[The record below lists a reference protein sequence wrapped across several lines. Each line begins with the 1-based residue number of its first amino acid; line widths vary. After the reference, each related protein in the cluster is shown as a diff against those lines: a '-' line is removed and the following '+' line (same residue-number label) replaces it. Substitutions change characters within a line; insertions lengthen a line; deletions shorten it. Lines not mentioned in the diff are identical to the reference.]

1 MLQSALDLEGYSVFY
16 EMLPKLKNSLATGE
30 DVYTVAMLTRSL
42 FSNDGQDIISA
53 RGTETVG
60 GSLPHSH
67 ASASESLFPTQT
79 PPPHSNPESP
89 SDEIVVFKGF
99 LRAIND

>member
-16 EMLPKLKNSLATGE
+16 EMLPKLKNSLTTGE

-42 FSNDGQDIISA
+42 FSKDEQDIISA

-60 GSLPHSH
+60 EYLPHSH
-67 ASASESLFPTQT
+67 ASVSESLFPTQT
-79 PPPHSNPESP
+79 SPPHSNPEST

-99 LRAIND
+99 LGALNN